1 MLSGERRA
9 RGPPLGLCPP
19 GHQVSPPVGAAA
31 LGGPRETDRPHNWGR
46 SPHPSGL
53 RPAPLPFLAFGHFPL
68 TGGIG
73 LLQGGREGQ
82 APPLRNLR
90 MLSYFGLGRRKLPG
104 WAADSRPYRT
114 YKRLSGEYRR
124 GRSQTGP
131 PSMGKF
137 PGYGGR
143 GTPQGGL
150 SRPSADSPS
159 ASALRDS
166 KKRIQSRN
174 RSALSHR
181 AKLCQ
186 TARRGRRALR
196 QNRNRPW
203 FAVGAAALGGPRVF
217 TALFCK
223 KRQISS

>member
-1 MLSGERRA
+1 MRADEGTRPYGGMLK
-9 RGPPLGLCPP
+9 
-19 GHQVSPPVGAAA
+19 PVPGAA
-31 LGGPRETDRPHNWGR
+31 RRVV
-46 SPHPSGL
+46 
-53 RPAPLPFLAFGHFPL
+53 APY
-68 TGGIG
+68 TGS
-73 LLQGGREGQ
+73 LWNMR
-82 APPLRNLR
+82 
-90 MLSYFGLGRRKLPG
+90 
-104 WAADSRPYRT
+104 AAKGRPYRT
-114 YKRLSGEYRR
+114 CKRLSGEYRR

-186 TARRGRRALR
+186 TARRGRRALHGALSVGPDDPAGR
-196 QNRNRPW
+196 GKRNACVIRAVSLIRHG
-203 FAVGAAALGGPRVF
+203 FAVPPSPLEGEGYLYRERWLGKLRRRSGTAPKADFANTGPLWARKNRTQALLILRAGNDLLLSGERP
-217 TALFCK
+217 
-223 KRQISS
+223 S

>member
-1 MLSGERRA
+1 M
-9 RGPPLGLCPP
+9 PPLRF
-19 GHQVSPPVGAAA
+19 Q
-31 LGGPRETDRPHNWGR
+31 RDRRRKQNR
-46 SPHPSGL
+46 SPHPSFASQMPPSPKGEGL
-53 RPAPLPFLAFGHFPL
+53 
-68 TGGIG
+68 
-73 LLQGGREGQ
+73 
-82 APPLRNLR
+82 
-90 MLSYFGLGRRKLPG
+90 
-104 WAADSRPYRT
+104 WAVKGRPYRT
-114 YKRLSGEYRR
+114 CKRLSGEYRR
-124 GRSQTGP
+124 GRFQTGP

-217 TALFCK
+217 TALFCR

>member
-1 MLSGERRA
+1 MKNSRWKAAVFLRQKQRGSKETLRAAKGRSPHPPPSGNLPLKEKACSIRRARRPRRA

-143 GTPQGGL
+143 GTSQGGL
-150 SRPSADSPS
+150 SRPLADSPS
-159 ASALRDS
+159 APPLRV
-166 KKRIQSRN
+166 SRKP
-174 RSALSHR
+174 SV
-181 AKLCQ
+181 
-186 TARRGRRALR
+186 
-196 QNRNRPW
+196 
-203 FAVGAAALGGPRVF
+203 FA
-217 TALFCK
+217 
-223 KRQISS
+223 